1 MLGNSANVMRAAF
14 GVKGGQN
21 VTFRNNT
28 VVGDLPALAFAFRL
42 NTEGSNPAN
51 ENIQFFNNIW
61 ADPTGTMGANGGGS
75 NDFSDTP
82 FGETS
87 AWTLD
92 NNLYWNGGSAIP
104 EDAGELINYTDDANR
119 LVANPQLG
127 GQSGLVL
134 PRWTGSQFADG
145 SSTIADVFTN
155 LVLLYGTPLGT
166 SPVVDAADAANAPAE
181 DILGNGRS
189 NPDIGAVEII
199 PQLQLHGAPN
209 DQSILLNWQVNTA
222 VAPGT
227 TWQISYSGPAGD
239 QPSPITGL
247 AEGTRSY
254 TLTGLT
260 NYTVY
265 DITLNAM
272 LSGSP
277 VLTDTVSVMP
287 TNLLQY
293 LPTTQR

>member
-1 MLGNSANVMRAAF
+1 MTAGN
-14 GVKGGQN
+14 
-21 VTFRNNT
+21 
-28 VVGDLPALAFAFRL
+28 
-42 NTEGSNPAN
+42 
-51 ENIQFFNNIW
+51 
-61 ADPTGTMGANGGGS
+61 
-75 NDFSDTP
+75 ND
-82 FGETS
+82 
-87 AWTLD
+87 A
-92 NNLYWNGGSAIP
+92 
-104 EDAGELINYTDDANR
+104 
-119 LVANPQLG
+119 
-127 GQSGLVL
+127 
-134 PRWTGSQFADG
+134 
-145 SSTIADVFTN
+145 TN
-155 LVLLYGTPLGT
+155 
-166 SPVVDAADAANAPAE
+166 AADAANAPAE